1 MRVFLAV
8 PLAAALGTGVL
19 LTACTREPPSHHFA
33 KPIVLQ
39 RRAAAQVQAR
49 PAPALPARA
58 LSADE
63 KQRLFQDFQ
72 ASQSFKDQ
80 AVTTQEATP

>member
-19 LTACTREPPSHHFA
+19 LTACTREPPSYHFA

-39 RRAAAQVQAR
+39 RRAAAQVRAR
-49 PAPALPARA
+49 PAPELPAPA
-58 LSADE
+58 LSAGE
-63 KQRLFQDFQ
+63 KQHLFQDFTT
-72 ASQSFKDQ
+72 SQSLKDQ
-80 AVTTQEATP
+80 AVTTRDATP

>member
-1 MRVFLAV
+1 MRGFPTFPLIVV
-8 PLAAALGTGVL
+8 LAAGVL
-19 LTACTREPPSHHFA
+19 LAGCTREPRTHDAA

-39 RRAAAQVQAR
+39 RRAAAQVRAR
-49 PAPALPARA
+49 PAPALPASA

-72 ASQSFKDQ
+72 ASQSFKGQ

>member
-1 MRVFLAV
+1 MRVFLAL

-19 LTACTREPPSHHFA
+19 LAGCTRGPPTYRAA

-39 RRAAAQVQAR
+39 PRAAAQAQVR
-49 PAPALPARA
+49 PAPALPAQA

-63 KQRLFQDFQ
+63 KQRLFQDFT
-72 ASQSFKDQ
+72 ASQNFKDQ
-80 AVTTQEATP
+80 AVTMQDTTP

>member
-8 PLAAALGTGVL
+8 TLAALGTAVL
-19 LTACTREPPSHHFA
+19 LAGCTREPPAYHA
-33 KPIVLQ
+33 AEPIVLQ
-39 RRAAAQVQAR
+39 RRAAAQMRAR
-49 PAPALPARA
+49 PAPALPART

-63 KQRLFQDFQ
+63 KQRLFQDFK
-72 ASQSFKDQ
+72 ASESLEDQ

>member
-8 PLAAALGTGVL
+8 LHVAALGTGVL
-19 LTACTREPPSHHFA
+19 LTACTREPPTYHAA

-39 RRAAAQVQAR
+39 RRAAAQVRAR
-49 PAPALPARA
+49 AAPALPAPA

-63 KQRLFQDFQ
+63 RQRLFQDFQ

-80 AVTTQEATP
+80 AVTTQEAAP

>member
-19 LTACTREPPSHHFA
+19 LTGCTRGPPSYQAA

-39 RRAAAQVQAR
+39 GRASAQAR
-49 PAPALPARA
+49 ARLAPALPARA

-72 ASQSFKDQ
+72 AAQSVKDQ
-80 AVTTQEATP
+80 AVTTLDATP

>member
-1 MRVFLAV
+1 MHVLLAV

-19 LTACTREPPSHHFA
+19 LAGCTREPPTYHAA

-39 RRAAAQVQAR
+39 RRAAAQVRAR
-49 PAPALPARA
+49 PVPALPARA

-63 KQRLFQDFQ
+63 KQRLFQDFT
-72 ASQSFKDQ
+72 ASQSFKNQ
-80 AVTTQEATP
+80 AMTTQDATP